1 MKISFN
7 RNIAVYFF
15 SGLAICIFATL
26 FFIYSQLRDV
36 DNFKSIIVEKLE
48 GLTGRKVAIDE
59 AEIKFKKGISIRL
72 KRLSIYAPNGRD
84 RELLAKNAWCVV
96 KLWPLLNREIKVKK
110 IILDGAFLYL
120 RRCFSRVGPR

>member
-48 GLTGRKVAIDE
+48 SLTGRKVAIDE
-59 AEIKFKKGISIRL
+59 AIELGKEFGGNASDKFV
-72 KRLSIYAPNGRD
+72 NGVLGAVY
-84 RELLAKNAWCVV
+84 EKYKANKLL
-96 KLWPLLNREIKVKK
+96 
-110 IILDGAFLYL
+110 D
-120 RRCFSRVGPR
+120 

>member
-48 GLTGRKVAIDE
+48 V
-59 AEIKFKKGISIRL
+59 
-72 KRLSIYAPNGRD
+72 
-84 RELLAKNAWCVV
+84 
-96 KLWPLLNREIKVKK
+96 
-110 IILDGAFLYL
+110 
-120 RRCFSRVGPR
+120 